1 MRSRLALLT
10 VLLPFLIAACAYF
23 DSVEPPISPTEL
35 PQTNAKPLVIGHRGA
50 ADLAPE
56 NTLAGIE
63 LAFELGVDAVEFDV
77 HRSSDGELVAIHDAE
92 LDRTTDGA
100 GFVRNLTFAELQAL
114 DAGGWFASD
123 FAGEPV
129 PSVRQIFEAARAN
142 DVLLFI
148 ELKDPFLYT
157 GIEDDIVNLIAE
169 FRYEDRA
176 HILSFNHRALRNIR
190 DINPDLT
197 LSALWRD
204 QPPPDN
210 DGFDV
215 VNARHTIL
223 ARPEEFINGFRSE
236 GIPVM
241 VWTVND
247 PARMLALIDAGID
260 GITTDRPDILLQL
273 LAP

>member
-1 MRSRLALLT
+1 MTIRSRFALLT
-10 VLLPFLIAACAYF
+10 ILFPFVFAACVYF
-23 DSVEPPISPTEL
+23 DSVEPPIEP

-56 NTLAGIE
+56 NTLAGIQ
-63 LAFELGVDAVEFDV
+63 LAIDLGVDAVEFDV
-77 HRSSDGELVAIHDAE
+77 HRTSDGELVAIHDAD
-92 LDRTTDGA
+92 LDRTTDGE
-100 GFVRNLTFAELQAL
+100 GFVRNLTFAEIQAV
-114 DAGGWFASD
+114 DAGGWFASE

-129 PSVRQIFEAARAN
+129 PSVRQIFEAVSDN
-142 DVLLFI
+142 DVLLFV

-169 FRYEDRA
+169 FGYEDRA

-197 LSALWRD
+197 LSALWRE

-210 DGFDV
+210 DEFDV
-215 VNARHTIL
+215 VNARHTML
-223 ARPEEFINGFRSE
+223 TRPGEFIDAFHAQ

-247 PARMLALIDAGID
+247 PSRMLTLIDAGID